1 MVTPGVQTVSNR
13 RTRLRQRTEN
23 GDTFGFQDFS
33 WGTSG
38 PRLIHYFMEITGELK
53 YAVPKDVFYPGPR
66 AFRRPLLRPE
76 YASEVFERPET
87 VSVHIFGKT
96 KLFLKHDYG
105 GNLPENCYLDRL
117 CKRHGIDPMAHPV

>member
-38 PRLIHYFMEITGELK
+38 PRLMHYYMETTGELK

-96 KLFLKHDYG
+96 KLFLKHNY
-105 GNLPENCYLDRL
+105 C
-117 CKRHGIDPMAHPV
+117 